1 MEGLNIENVYLSIND
16 WKLRG
21 SRPANH
27 PLKRLHQYDK
37 LMKIRPYWMEK
48 LQKMNFSND
57 LPETPENM
65 ASNRKIL
72 GLKTNEKELKENIFG
87 GVWGGTRVHT

>member
-1 MEGLNIENVYLSIND
+1 MPMAKIALRFPLTAWLEGLNIENVYLSIND

-27 PLKRLHQYDK
+27 PLKRLHQYAE
-37 LMKIRPYWMEK
+37 LMKIRPYWMES

-57 LPETPENM
+57 LP
-65 ASNRKIL
+65 
-72 GLKTNEKELKENIFG
+72 
-87 GVWGGTRVHT
+87 